1 MSTELTIILAI
12 AGFLVTVITTALAVS
27 KFFASRMSE
36 VKDIGRKEGKLD
48 LLIENLIKEVRA
60 MAGKLEG
67 IENSSKQQTFVCTAH
82 RDETVKLK
90 VSLDKAWEKI
100 DGLIDYNRYISDEMK
115 ELKGGKS

>member
-12 AGFLVTVITTALAVS
+12 AGFLVTVITTAVTVS
-27 KFFASRMSE
+27 KHFTSKMTE

-90 VSLDKAWEKI
+90 GSLDKAWEKI
-100 DGLIDYNRYISDEMK
+100 EGLIEHNRHIANEIK
-115 ELKGGKS
+115 VLKGE